1 MVETPAEM
9 GQSTARHAMG
19 VAVRVL
25 ALMEKLTQIREP
37 PPAELMEV
45 TVSKPFL
52 TAYISIIP
60 ARIIGVAVDLQGR
73 TPLLFQ
79 VPPVKAEQAVA
90 VHLFQVT
97 PVRLLNR
104 PEIQTHLTR
113 GQRGLPP
120 MQRQR
125 QEAEMVVLT
134 QVVAVAL
141 GQPETT
147 IRPSG
152 VVWAALE

>member
-9 GQSTARHAMG
+9 GQSTAGHALG

-73 TPLLFQ
+73 TPPLLFQ
-79 VPPVKAEQAVA
+79 VPPVKAEQVVA
-90 VHLFQVT
+90 VHQLAPLPPAQ
-97 PVRLLNR
+97 NR

-134 QVVAVAL
+134 QVVAVVQA
-141 GQPETT
+141 QM
-147 IRPSG
+147 
-152 VVWAALE
+152 AAG

>member
-9 GQSTARHAMG
+9 GQATARHALG
-19 VAVRVL
+19 AAARVL
-25 ALMEKLTQIREP
+25 ALMEKITRIWEP
-37 PPAELMEV
+37 PTAKLMEV

-73 TPLLFQ
+73 TAQPLFQ
-79 VPPVKAEQAVA
+79 VTPVKAEQAVA
-90 VHLFQVT
+90 GQIYPMAQNL
-97 PVRLLNR
+97 

-113 GQRGLPP
+113 GQRGLPA
-120 MQRQR
+120 MQRHR

-134 QVVAVAL
+134 QVVAVVQAQMAS
-141 GQPETT
+141 GPAQ
-147 IRPSG
+147 SG